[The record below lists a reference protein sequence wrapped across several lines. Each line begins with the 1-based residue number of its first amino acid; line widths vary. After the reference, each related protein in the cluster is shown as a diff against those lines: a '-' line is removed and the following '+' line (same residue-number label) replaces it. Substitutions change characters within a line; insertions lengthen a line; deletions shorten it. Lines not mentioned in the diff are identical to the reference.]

1 MVYMY
6 GSGPLLEGGWRDPI
20 GLFGWKVKGV
30 IYDECKEDWPVELK
44 IRHEVDVRNP
54 RSQYPD
60 GRVYSKHLDFDILF
74 PGDMH

>member
-1 MVYMY
+1 M
-6 GSGPLLEGGWRDPI
+6 
-20 GLFGWKVKGV
+20 KGV

-44 IRHEVDVRNP
+44 IRYEVDVRNL

-74 PGDMH
+74 TGDMH